1 MRRLI
6 VLTPAFVLVAAC
18 GGSPVKQEGASERST
33 GSASDRGGSVGEDS
47 TPLR

>member
-18 GGSPVKQEGASERST
+18 GGSPIKQEGTSERST
-33 GSASDRGGSVGEDS
+33 GAAGDRSGSVGEDPA
-47 TPLR
+47 PLR

>member
-18 GGSPVKQEGASERST
+18 GGSSVKQESASERTADKSSRI
-33 GSASDRGGSVGEDS
+33 GSDAASSQPKE
-47 TPLR
+47 P

>member
-18 GGSPVKQEGASERST
+18 GGSPVKQESAPERST
-33 GSASDRGGSVGEDS
+33 GSASDRSDSVGENPA
-47 TPLR
+47 PLR